1 MGCHQEQALLGP
13 KTGDFRFLLMGNP
26 NVGKS
31 VVFSKLTG
39 IDVDTANYTGTTVS
53 FTSGKWQ
60 YRGRKGDMIDVPGT
74 YSLNATSPAEQVAVD
89 MVHNEDVDAIIVVL
103 DATNLERNL
112 YFALQIQ
119 HLSTSSPDKAVPVVF
134 ALNMKDV
141 AERQGITIDVEKL
154 SQHLKAPVIPTVA
167 VRNVGLAPLME
178 AVVQAAE
185 TFSQNRSET
194 VGAEKQEDA
203 ADDEV
208 TQWPEHDD
216 ERWQWVGRTVQ
227 QVQQVEHRHPTW
239 LERLGDASMR
249 PFPGIPLALLV
260 LTIALGIVVGGGKGL
275 RSALLLPLVNGV
287 IVPFF
292 QRVVSIF
299 VTEGVIYNVLVGEYG
314 ILVKGIEWPFALI
327 FPYVFL
333 FYIVLSFMEDSGYL
347 PRLGVMVDGVMQKA
361 GIQGGNIVPM
371 IMGYGCA
378 IPAILGT
385 RAATSQ
391 KERIMVATMVA
402 LAVPCSAQTGAF
414 IALLGDHSVFL
425 LIGIYLISFAAI
437 FLTGVVLDRMIPGK
451 SDPMLLEIPNL
462 LMPDRQTL
470 LRKIKIRTKHF
481 MMEAEV
487 PMMMGVGLA
496 ALLAETGALVHVGGA
511 LSPLVEGWLG
521 LPKEATLGLILGIIR
536 RELAVLPLLELDLN
550 YIQMF
555 TGSLVALFYMPCLA
569 VLGVLIKEFG
579 IKVGAVIGVGTTV
592 AALVLGG
599 LFYQVATLISNVL

>member
-1 MGCHQEQALLGP
+1 MECHQEQAFLGP
-13 KTGDFRFLLMGNP
+13 KSGDFRFLLMGNP

-39 IDVDTANYTGTTVS
+39 VEVDSANYSGTTVS

-60 YRGRKGDMIDVPGT
+60 YRGRNGDLIDVPGT
-74 YSLNATSPAEQVAVD
+74 YSLSATSPAEQVAVD
-89 MVHNEDVDAIIVVL
+89 MVHNEAVDAIIVVL

-112 YFALQIQ
+112 FFALQIQ
-119 HLSTSSPDKAVPVVF
+119 HLSTVSPDKVVPVIY
-134 ALNMKDV
+134 ALNMIDV
-141 AERQGITIDVEKL
+141 AERQGISIDVDQL
-154 SQHLKAPVIPTVA
+154 SQRLNAPVIPTVA
-167 VRNVGLAPLME
+167 VRNVGLLQLME
-178 AVVQAAE
+178 AAI
-185 TFSQNRSET
+185 
-194 VGAEKQEDA
+194 KA
-203 ADDEV
+203 ADTFLQNQETSIDTEAV
-208 TQWPEHDD
+208 DSDTGDANQWPDTDD
-216 ERWQWVGRTVQ
+216 ERWQWVGRTIQ
-227 QVQQVEHRHPTW
+227 EVQQVEHRHPTW
-239 LERLGDASMR
+239 LERLGDASMK

-275 RSALLLPLVNGV
+275 RSAILLPLVNGV

-292 QRVVSIF
+292 VRIVSIF

-347 PRLGVMVDGVMQKA
+347 PRLGVMVDGVMRKA

-385 RAATSQ
+385 RAATSR
-391 KERIMVATMVA
+391 KERIMVATMVT

-414 IALLGDHSVFL
+414 IALLGDHSVFM

-437 FLTGVVLDRMIPGK
+437 FLTGVILDRVIPGK

-470 LRKIKIRTKHF
+470 VKKIKIRTKHF

-496 ALLAETGALVHVGGA
+496 ALLVETGALVHVGEV

-536 RELAVLPLLELDLN
+536 RELAVLPLLEMDLN

-579 IKVGAVIGVGTTV
+579 VKIGAIIGVGTTV

-599 LFYQVATLISNVL
+599 LFYQAATLVSTVL